1 LKAGPLPSGATM
13 DIYTVSGELVRH
25 LQEGES
31 FCSLPS
37 NGYIYWDGRN
47 TPSIP
52 VSTGIYIYVIK
63 SSATTVLLSGK
74 ILLVRS

>member
-1 LKAGPLPSGATM
+1 M

-25 LQEGES
+25 LEQGGTFS
-31 FCSLPS
+31 CLLPS

-63 SSATTVLLSGK
+63 SNASAVLLSGK